1 MASFML
7 SHFSYF
13 LFSHLAMLAEVTRV
27 QETTAT
33 MEATHVAAML
43 TAETSTREPI
53 VVRDSA
59 TLYERDVENQAALA
73 EREALDKVSRVE
85 VENATLLAS
94 AHEDAEGLAR
104 KFALFEDNL
113 AAEHRAREVSE
124 RERREQFEE
133 LTLL

>member
-7 SHFSYF
+7 SHFSYVLF
-13 LFSHLAMLAEVTRV
+13 LHLAMLAEVTRV
-27 QETTAT
+27 RETTAT
-33 MEATHVAAML
+33 TEAAHVAAML
-43 TAETSTREPI
+43 PAETSTRERI
-53 VVRDSA
+53 VVQDSA
-59 TLYERDVENQAALA
+59 ALCVKDAENQAALA
-73 EREALDKVSRVE
+73 EREALDRVSRVE
-85 VENATLLAS
+85 VENTMLLAS

-104 KFALFEDNL
+104 KFALLEDKL